1 MFVCSSPPF
10 LSARI
15 LTFLPHFARS
25 AAASPSTSFLAN
37 LSEFNLSEFTN
48 LA

>member
-1 MFVCSSPPF
+1 MFVCSSLPI

-15 LTFLPHFARS
+15 ITFLPHVAQS

-37 LSEFNLSEFTN
+37 FSEFNLSEFTN